1 MTDNAANTSGNS
13 FDVIIVGGGPAGLS
27 AALMLGRCRRSV
39 LIIDAAKPRNA
50 ATQHVHGYLTRDG
63 IAPQELRALGRLEVG
78 RYDIDICHGT
88 VSDARIN
95 PNGFGVTLDDGREF
109 VSRKLVLA
117 TGITENLPA
126 VEGMHAF
133 YGTSVH
139 HCQYCDAWEWRDKR
153 IAVYGHEVSGAGQA
167 LSLKTWSPHITLFS
181 DGAPVSE
188 IEQAKLA
195 QHNIA
200 VITSRIQRVEGED
213 GLITGIVLVDGTILK
228 CDALFFNA
236 PSRQKSSLAASLGCV
251 FDEHGGVVV
260 DDRERTGVQGLFVV
274 GDALKDVQ
282 FAMNAAAQGAI
293 AGETINREFEFEE
306 GRML

>member
-1 MTDNAANTSGNS
+1 MPSINH

-27 AALMLGRCRRSV
+27 AASMLGRCRRSV
-39 LIIDAAKPRNA
+39 LVIDAAKPRNA
-50 ATQHVHGYLTRDG
+50 ASHHVHGFLSRDG
-63 IAPQELRALGRLEVG
+63 ISPLELLTLGRQEVAQYG
-78 RYDIDICHGT
+78 VEIVFDT
-88 VSDARIN
+88 VSRARID
-95 PNGFGVTLDDGREF
+95 GDMFCVTVDGGREF
-109 VSRKLVLA
+109 FSRKLVLA

-126 VEGMHAF
+126 VDGLPAF

-167 LSLKTWSPHITLFS
+167 LSLKTWSPHITLFT
-181 DGAPVSE
+181 DGAPVTATE
-188 IEQAKLA
+188 EAKLA
-195 QHNIA
+195 LHDIA
-200 VITSRIQRVEGED
+200 IITTPIERVEGED
-213 GLITGIVLVDGTILK
+213 GFITGIVLRDGALQM

-236 PSRQKSSLAASLGCV
+236 PSEQKSALAESLGCS

-260 DDRERTGVQGLFVV
+260 DDRERTGVAGLFVV

-282 FAMNAAAQGAI
+282 FVMNAAAQGAI
-293 AGETINREFEFEE
+293 AGETINREFECEE